1 MYLSVVE
8 LSFREKERERQR
20 QRKPER
26 ERDEV
31 PAEVRLA
38 TEEGSSN
45 IGEKCECRWILRF
58 LSHE

>member
-8 LSFREKERERQR
+8 LSFREKERERER

-45 IGEKCECRWILRF
+45 IGEKCECR
-58 LSHE
+58 

>member
-8 LSFREKERERQR
+8 LSFRERESARESQ
-20 QRKPER
+20 R

-31 PAEVRLA
+31 PAEVRLV

-45 IGEKCECRWILRF
+45 IGEKCECR
-58 LSHE
+58 

>member
-1 MYLSVVE
+1 MYVSVVE
-8 LSFREKERERQR
+8 LGFRERERER

-45 IGEKCECRWILRF
+45 IGEKCECR
-58 LSHE
+58 